1 MTKKITKLMLN
12 GEEYEI
18 REYQPGRQP
27 GANTVL
33 YVPMNTDLSDH

>member
-18 REYQPGRQP
+18 REYVESEPEEDEEEEP
-27 GANTVL
+27 WE
-33 YVPMNTDLSDH
+33 